1 MGFCLKWRASPS
13 PLLKSPQK
21 APGDGH
27 SQQRWPLGPISWM
40 PDLEGDSLKSTVS
53 DFSGPCMSRGRTW
66 DEATPVAPFAPQWHS
81 PGPTPEA
88 DPAMGLVPSCPYL
101 PFLQH
106 KLPFHLCSRATQRK
120 HVVEQ
125 EGNRESAALGL
136 KAGWTLECCAVT
148 SLLGTNSGL
157 STLACKAQPSWLLRL
172 HPWTLSPP
180 LWLRLYWPSVCPWS
194 LSVSLEAL
202 QVPFPH
208 LGTFHSSLFSLL
220 EPYLLLT
227 TFSRVD
233 PSEP

>member
-27 SQQRWPLGPISWM
+27 SQQRWLLGPISWM

-53 DFSGPCMSRGRTW
+53 GFSGPCASRGRTW
-66 DEATPVAPFAPQWHS
+66 AEATPVAPFAPQWHS

-101 PFLQH
+101 PSLQH

-120 HVVEQ
+120 HVVER
-125 EGNRESAALGL
+125 EGGRESAALGV
-136 KAGWTLECCAVT
+136 KVGWTLECCAVT

-157 STLACKAQPSWLLRL
+157 STLACKAQPSWLLWL
-172 HPWTLSPP
+172 YPWTSLPSSLALIVLAFCLS
-180 LWLRLYWPSVCPWS
+180 LK
-194 LSVSLEAL
+194 SVSLEAL

-208 LGTFHSSLFSLL
+208 LGTFHCSLFSLL